1 MELINHIRKLNAWAR
16 QQMAENPDVW
26 VSELVEDPAHWKGY
40 GITTIREFN
49 LYLDDCYNKEVR
61 KGNIVEAC

>member
-1 MELINHIRKLNAWAR
+1 
-16 QQMAENPDVW
+16 MAENPDVW

-61 KGNIVEAC
+61 KGNIV